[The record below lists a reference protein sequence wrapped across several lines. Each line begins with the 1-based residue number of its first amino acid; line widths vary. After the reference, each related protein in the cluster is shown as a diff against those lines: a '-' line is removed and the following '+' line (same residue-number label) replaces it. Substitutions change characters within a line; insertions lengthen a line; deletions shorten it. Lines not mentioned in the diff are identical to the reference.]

1 MILALALAA
10 ALGVTRLDGR
20 PVDPF
25 QARPGAVSPRALVF
39 VFVDPECPVSNRY
52 VPELNRL
59 HARYARREIA
69 MTVVYSSAADL
80 ETLRAHHSTYGL
92 LVPALVDARRGLADS
107 AGVTITPEAVVYEA
121 SGAPAGGWTLVYR
134 GRIDDR
140 AAGVGLWRPVP
151 SVSDL
156 ADVLQRIDRGEAL
169 AYRETRAVGCF
180 LRR

>member
-1 MILALALAA
+1 MILALALAG
-10 ALGVTRLDGR
+10 LGVTGLDGR
-20 PVDPF
+20 PLDPF
-25 QARPGAVSPRALVF
+25 QAGQGAAPPRALVF
-39 VFVDPECPVSNRY
+39 IFVDAECPVSNRY

-59 HARYARREIA
+59 HARYAPREIA
-69 MTVVYSSAADL
+69 MTVVYSNAADL
-80 ETLRAHHSTYGL
+80 EPLRAHHRTYGV
-92 LVPALVDARRGLADS
+92 LVPALVDSRRGLADS
-107 AGVTITPEAVVYEA
+107 AGVTVTPEAVVYEP

-156 ADVLQRIDRGEAL
+156 ADVLQRIDRGEAV
-169 AYRETRAVGCF
+169 AYRETQAVGCF